1 MTNRL
6 IPLSLVVMCLAACDL
21 TRHEKKNFTCE
32 FDTEVNGGGQKGRA
46 LLSVKNSIDGDDLAT
61 PIQALGYVW
70 LYSDL
75 AASKTPE
82 ANSPLHVQEQ
92 VDRFNLVPFKIEEME
107 LVGQNHIGYHRSDKI
122 CQDVKYVVSRMDLAL
137 GCKRD
142 APVEALRNLPRIKNY
157 CVLEEVSLEEF
168 ERFEDAYWQEQD
180 FWLTKQ
186 NELRENDQLEEQ
198 LTKQRQLEDRKL

>member
-107 LVGQNHIGYHRSDKI
+107 LVTKNSFHRGDEICLGQ
-122 CQDVKYVVSRMDLAL
+122 KYFVSRMDLAF

-142 APVEALRNLPRIKNY
+142 LLVGDLINVPRVKNY
-157 CVLEEVSLEEF
+157 CVLEEVSAEKHEKLQDTYVQERKIWATKWNDLQEE
-168 ERFEDAYWQEQD
+168 
-180 FWLTKQ
+180 K
-186 NELRENDQLEEQ
+186 ELK
-198 LTKQRQLEDRKL
+198 KQRQLHDRKL

>member
-1 MTNRL
+1 
-6 IPLSLVVMCLAACDL
+6 
-21 TRHEKKNFTCE
+21 
-32 FDTEVNGGGQKGRA
+32 
-46 LLSVKNSIDGDDLAT
+46 
-61 PIQALGYVW
+61 
-70 LYSDL
+70 
-75 AASKTPE
+75 
-82 ANSPLHVQEQ
+82 
-92 VDRFNLVPFKIEEME
+92 
-107 LVGQNHIGYHRSDKI
+107 
-122 CQDVKYVVSRMDLAL
+122 MDLAL

-198 LTKQRQLEDRKL
+198 LAKQRQLEDRNL